1 MGSEVVPM
9 LVSTGGNVL
18 PQATHPS
25 CTGPKT
31 PAGASAGATP
41 WVACQAE
48 VTVATDHVLIAANGA
63 AHS

>member
-1 MGSEVVPM
+1 M
-9 LVSTGGNVL
+9 L